1 MKRLLD
7 CNTSDLKLMNK
18 QEKLDAIL
26 ASEGRIVIQEISLFG
41 RMQVL
46 DGVTDV
52 GVVCTF
58 GADMILLNVFDAYHP
73 YISSIKVENPNNV
86 IRTLKKYT

>member
-41 RMQVL
+41 GMQVL
-46 DGVTDV
+46 DGA